1 MILKYKIIKIFI
13 SVLLIVSFASASC
26 FGAFAETSESATPDG
41 NANISNDL
49 SENLNDDSYSDYLSA
64 FSKSA
69 YTENDITVQTN
80 DFVLETQPLEFD
92 INVSEEGLYAIGM
105 SYAAMD
111 DALSEICIGL
121 MIYGEFPYSKAEK
134 LKFSRMYT
142 DDKTQTVENDSADE
156 YAPQQLQ
163 YNGVCYNE
171 AFDETGENGDR
182 YLVYLSLGTHKVKV
196 LPVNGK
202 ISIEYFKFVHT
213 SSSKAY
219 SSSADENQYYNGDT
233 IAIEGEDAYLKS
245 SYFFTGKSDT
255 SSTDVS
261 PQSAERSRINYIG
274 GGNWKTIGETII
286 WETPELKAG
295 YYTIGFSFRQ
305 NSVIGGK
312 SYRSLLIDGEIPF
325 AEAETVGFKYND
337 NWQRE
342 IYSDDN
348 GNPYLIYLSEGKH
361 EISLRVTAGDIG
373 EVRNYLSDAVSAL
386 GELYVDISKI
396 TGETV
401 DIYRDYDLFN
411 QIGDMEERLNKI
423 RSDLQNAGE
432 KLLNITG
439 EKSGSNYSVIV
450 NMIEV
455 IDQML
460 ENKYESHRYKKYYYT
475 NYCSVSSVLQD
486 LRSMPLDIDKIIL
499 ASPNEA
505 QPFEKVG
512 FFNKIAFSLKRF
524 VFSFM
529 KEYDSISV
537 SDEQGESSITIWVS
551 WGRDQ
556 AQVLDTLITR
566 SFTPE
571 TGINVNIKLVNAT
584 VIQAIL
590 SGKGPDCRLQQA
602 RSEPVNLAMRGVLYD
617 LSQFEDYEDVLG
629 QFMDGAD
636 TPYWYNNGLYA
647 LPDTQS
653 FYMMFYRKD
662 ILAEYGIDV
671 PETWDE
677 FDLAAKLLA
686 RNNMTVC
693 FPNAVVT
700 DAVTG
705 QGVGAATIYP
715 TLLMQNDVPLYSED
729 GKKTNLL
736 SSEAMQVF
744 EKWTNYY
751 TKMKFPISIDFY
763 NRFRTGMTPLGISTY
778 SLYTQLKV
786 AASEIDG
793 LWGVTAIPGTVREDG
808 SVSHASAGSGSGC
821 SILEMSEHKEEA
833 WEFLKWWVSADTQLN
848 FSNELEA
855 VLGSTGRVTV
865 SNVEALKNMSWDD
878 GDLDEILNAWKE
890 VEEVPEYPGSYYVA
904 RSIYQAYWNVVNANK
919 NGKDMLMKFGK
930 EADDEIIRKW
940 NQYTDRG

>member
-1 MILKYKIIKIFI
+1 MILKYKIIKII
-13 SVLLIVSFASASC
+13 TSVLLIVSCASASC
-26 FGAFAETSESATPDG
+26 FVTFADTFETTTSDE
-41 NANISNDL
+41 NANVSYDL
-49 SENLNDDSYSDYLSA
+49 SKIFKDDSYSGYLSA
-64 FSKSA
+64 YSKSA
-69 YTENDITVQTN
+69 YTKNDITVQAN
-80 DFVLETQPLEFD
+80 DFVLEKQPLEFD
-92 INVSEEGLYAIGM
+92 VNVVEEGLYSIGM
-105 SYAAMD
+105 SYVTMD
-111 DALSEICIGL
+111 DALSEICVGL
-121 MIYGEFPYSKAEK
+121 MIDGKFPYSDTEK
-134 LKFSRMYT
+134 LKFSRMFA
-142 DDKTQTVENDSADE
+142 DDKNQTVENTLLDE
-156 YAPQQLQ
+156 YAPQQVH
-163 YNGVCYNE
+163 YKGACFNE
-171 AFDETGENGDR
+171 AFDETGENGDK
-182 YLVYLSLGTHKVKV
+182 YLVYLYAGTHKVKI

-202 ISIEYFKFVHT
+202 ISVEYFRFVHT
-213 SSSKAY
+213 SSADTYVSP
-219 SSSADENQYYNGDT
+219 ADENQYYNGDT
-233 IAIEGEDAYLKS
+233 IIIEGENAYLKS

-255 SSTDVS
+255 SSIDVT

-274 GGNWKTIGETII
+274 GGNWKTIGDTII
-286 WETPELKAG
+286 WETPELKSG
-295 YYTIGFSFRQ
+295 YYALGFLFRQ
-305 NSVIGGK
+305 NSIIGGK
-312 SYRSLLIDGEIPF
+312 SYRSLLIDGEVPF
-325 AEAETVGFKYND
+325 AEANTLGFKYND

-348 GNPYLIYLSEGKH
+348 GDPYLIYLSEGKH

-386 GELYVDISKI
+386 GELYLDISKI

-432 KLLNITG
+432 QLLNITG

-460 ENKYESHRYKKYYYT
+460 NNKFESHRYKNYYYT

-512 FFNKIAFSLKRF
+512 FFNKIAFSVKRF
-524 VFSFM
+524 VFSFI

-537 SDEQGESSITIWVS
+537 SDEQEDSSITIWVS

-566 SFTPE
+566 SFTPK
-571 TGINVNIKLVNAT
+571 TGIEVNIKLVNAT
-584 VIQAIL
+584 IIQAIL

-617 LSQFEDYEDVLG
+617 LTEFADYKEVLG
-629 QFMDGAD
+629 RFVDGSD

-662 ILAEYGIDV
+662 ILAKYGIDV
-671 PETWDE
+671 PETWDD

-715 TLLMQNDVPLYSED
+715 TLLMQNNVPLYSQE
-729 GKKTNLL
+729 GKETNLL

-763 NRFRTGMTPLGISTY
+763 NRFRTGTTPLGISTY
-778 SLYTQLKV
+778 SLYTQLKA

-808 SVSHASAGSGSGC
+808 SISHASAGSGSGC
-821 SILEMSEHKEEA
+821 SILKMSKHKEEA

-855 VLGSTGRVTV
+855 ILGPTGRVAV
-865 SNVEALKNMSWDD
+865 SNTEALKNMSWNDS
-878 GDLDEILNAWKE
+878 DLEEILNAWEE

-904 RSIYQAYWNVVNANK
+904 RSIYQAYWNVVNDNK
-919 NGKDMLMKFGK
+919 NTKDMLMKFGK
-930 EADDEIIRKW
+930 EADDEITRKW
-940 NQYTDRG
+940 NQYTNRG